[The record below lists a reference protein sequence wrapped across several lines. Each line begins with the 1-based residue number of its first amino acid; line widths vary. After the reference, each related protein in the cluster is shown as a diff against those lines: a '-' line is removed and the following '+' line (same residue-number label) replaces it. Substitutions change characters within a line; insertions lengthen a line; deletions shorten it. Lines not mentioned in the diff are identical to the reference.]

1 MLVIAT
7 CTVVSIERGG
17 NRKKRGK
24 KKKKKKRETQHG

>member
-24 KKKKKKRETQHG
+24 KKKKKRETQHG